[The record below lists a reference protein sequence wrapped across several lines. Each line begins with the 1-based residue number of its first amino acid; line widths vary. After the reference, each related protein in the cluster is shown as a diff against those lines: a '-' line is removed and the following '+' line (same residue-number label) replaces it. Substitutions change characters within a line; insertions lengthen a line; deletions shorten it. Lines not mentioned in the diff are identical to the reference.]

1 MDMLEVGRGLPA
13 EEDKTHFGIWCIMN
27 SPLLIGC
34 DLAKTREDPIAME
47 LLKNTELIALNQDPL
62 CQQAYVA
69 KREGETYVLVK
80 DLEEANGLVR
90 AVAFLNTTD
99 AEAQMSVELKELDLA
114 GSVLVRDLFVH
125 LDLPVVTGKM
135 MVTVPAHATRIYK
148 LTAETRLE
156 REVYEAETA
165 WLSTYQELV
174 EAEKAGTAYYRQSP
188 KLSGGVAAT
197 NVGRKDNYLEWR
209 NVVSAVEGE
218 RELVLITAPG
228 DEKSVKMSVNGT
240 EVALKRVTCSCADD
254 EIKMLFVATAPMK
267 KGANVVR
274 IFGETRLPDI
284 DRLDL
289 QPLK

>member
-1 MDMLEVGRGLPA
+1 M
-13 EEDKTHFGIWCIMN
+13 
-27 SPLLIGC
+27 
-34 DLAKTREDPIAME
+34 
-47 LLKNTELIALNQDPL
+47 
-62 CQQAYVA
+62 
-69 KREGETYVLVK
+69 
-80 DLEEANGLVR
+80 
-90 AVAFLNTTD
+90 
-99 AEAQMSVELKELDLA
+99 
-114 GSVLVRDLFVH
+114 
-125 LDLPVVTGKM
+125 
-135 MVTVPAHATRIYK
+135 
-148 LTAETRLE
+148 
-156 REVYEAETA
+156 
-165 WLSTYQELV
+165 
-174 EAEKAGTAYYRQSP
+174 
-188 KLSGGVAAT
+188 AAT